1 MDIGIGM
8 LGQGFM
14 GRAHAL
20 AIGRVATF
28 EGLALRPRL
37 VAIAGRDRARLNAFA
52 ERFAVGRVT
61 TDWHELIADD
71 VGVFANLRANA
82 LPAGPTVEAAG
93 AGQHDLGRK
102 AT

>member
-1 MDIGIGM
+1 MDIGVGM

-37 VAIAGRDRARLNAFA
+37 VAIARY
-52 ERFAVGRVT
+52 RVVASGSCF
-61 TDWHELIADD
+61 E
-71 VGVFANLRANA
+71 
-82 LPAGPTVEAAG
+82 
-93 AGQHDLGRK
+93 
-102 AT
+102 